1 MVKLPSTDVLG
12 AIVPVFTFAILVVSK
27 TSSDEKSFSPPAK
40 STFPSFT
47 VHFAILV
54 DVLRLRNL
62 ND

>member
-12 AIVPVFTFAILVVSK
+12 AIVPVLTFAILVVSK
-27 TSSDEKSFSPPAK
+27 TSSEEKSFSPPAK

-54 DVLRLRNL
+54 DVL
-62 ND
+62 